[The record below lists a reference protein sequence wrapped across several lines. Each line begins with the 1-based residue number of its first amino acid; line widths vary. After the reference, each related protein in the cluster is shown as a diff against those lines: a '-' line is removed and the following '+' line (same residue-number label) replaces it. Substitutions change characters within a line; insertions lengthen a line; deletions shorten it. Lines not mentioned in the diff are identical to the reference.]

1 MTNGLVIMII
11 VAAYTANL
19 AAFLTIKP
27 EPSVSFGSSGWLSMV
42 RARVRVRVRVRP
54 GQPYP

>member
-42 RARVRVRVRVRP
+42 RVRVRVRVRP
-54 GQPYP
+54 